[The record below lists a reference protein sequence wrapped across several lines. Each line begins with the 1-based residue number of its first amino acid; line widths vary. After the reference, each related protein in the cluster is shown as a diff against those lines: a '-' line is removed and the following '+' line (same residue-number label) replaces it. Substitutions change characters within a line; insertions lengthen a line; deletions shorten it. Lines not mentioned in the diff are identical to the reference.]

1 MPAPDNVVI
10 VGTAHILDKSI
21 AEVKEAIAREK
32 PDVVALELDPA
43 RLHALLGQAK
53 EVPLREVLKSGK
65 LYLLLAHWLLATL
78 QRKLGAEVGVEPGA
92 EMKAAYEEAT
102 KAGARVALID
112 RDVGITFQRLFAE
125 MGLREKFRL
134 FRALVGSFAGRG
146 EEVDLGN
153 ITEKATVDR
162 LVGELRRFSPTAAR
176 VLVDER
182 DATMAANL
190 LALSRSHRKVVA
202 VVGAG
207 HREGILRYLEEPGSI
222 PTPQSLAIVRRRRVS
237 VGRAVSVALFGLIL
251 AFFAAIAVSVPVQT
265 FLTAFLVWALITGAF
280 AAAGAALAG
289 GHPAAVAVGFG
300 LAWFG
305 VLHPLLATGWFSGLA
320 QFALRAPGTK
330 DFKELMSA
338 ASLRALWSNRAF
350 KVLMVAA
357 LTNVGTVVGA
367 WVAGPYFVSRWTGV
381 NVTKLI
387 CDAVPFC

>member
-1 MPAPDNVVI
+1 MPPPENVVI

-21 AEVKEAIAREK
+21 AEVKEAIAREQ
-32 PDVVALELDPA
+32 PDVVALELDAA
-43 RLHALLGQAK
+43 RLNALLGQVK

-92 EMKAAYEEAT
+92 EMKAAYEEAM
-102 KAGARVALID
+102 KAGARIALID
-112 RDVGITFQRLFAE
+112 REVGVTFQRLFAE
-125 MGLREKFRL
+125 MGVREKLRL
-134 FRALVGSFAGRG
+134 FRALLGSFAGRG

-153 ITEKATVDR
+153 ITERATVDR
-162 LVGELRRFSPTAAR
+162 LIGELREFSPTAAR

-190 LALSRSHRKVVA
+190 LALSKSHRKVVA

-207 HREGILRYLEEPGSI
+207 HKEGIGRYLDDPGSI
-222 PTPQSLAIVRRRRVS
+222 PDPRSLATVRRKRISVGRVVS
-237 VGRAVSVALFGLIL
+237 VGLFGIII
-251 AFFAAIAVSVPVQT
+251 AFFAAIAVSVPIQT
-265 FLTAFLVWALITGAF
+265 FLTAFLVWAVVTGAF

-289 GHPAAVAVGFG
+289 GHPLAVAVAFG

-320 QFALRAPGTK
+320 QFALRAPGTG

-338 ASLRALWSNRAF
+338 ASLRTLWGNRAF
-350 KVLMVAA
+350 RVLMVAA
-357 LTNVGTVVGA
+357 LTNVGTMVGA
-367 WVAGPYFVSRWTGV
+367 WLAGPYFVFRWTGV
-381 NVTKLI
+381 NITKLI
-387 CDAVPFC
+387 CDAVRFC

>member
-1 MPAPDNVVI
+1 MPPPENVVI

-21 AEVKEAIAREK
+21 AEVKETIGREK

-43 RLHALLGQAK
+43 RLNALLGQVK

-92 EMKAAYEEAT
+92 EMKAAYEEAK
-102 KAGARVALID
+102 KAGAAVALID

-125 MGLREKFRL
+125 MGFREKLRL
-134 FRALVGSFAGRG
+134 FRALMGSLAGRG

-153 ITEKATVDR
+153 ITERSTVDR
-162 LVGELRRFSPTAAR
+162 LVGELRKFSPTAAR

-182 DATMAANL
+182 DATMAAHL
-190 LALSRSHRKVVA
+190 AALSRSHRRVVA

-207 HREGILRYLEEPGSI
+207 HREGIERYLGS
-222 PTPQSLAIVRRRRVS
+222 PETLPPPQSLMEVRRRRFSAGRV
-237 VGRAVSVALFGLIL
+237 VGIALFGLIL
-251 AFFAAIAVSVPVQT
+251 AFFAAIAISVPVQT
-265 FLTAFLVWALITGAF
+265 FLWAFLVWSLVTGAF
-280 AAAGAALAG
+280 AAGGAALAG
-289 GHPAAVAVGFG
+289 AHPLAAAVAFG

-320 QFALRAPGTK
+320 QFALRPPGTG

-338 ASLRALWSNRAF
+338 ASLKSLWRNRAF
-350 KVLMVAA
+350 RVLMVAA
-357 LTNVGTVVGA
+357 LTNVGTMVGA
-367 WVAGPYFVSRWTGV
+367 WLAGPYLVFRWTGV
-381 NVTKLI
+381 DVAGLI
-387 CDAVPFC
+387 CEPLPFC

>member
-1 MPAPDNVVI
+1 MPPPDNVVI

-21 AEVKEAIAREK
+21 AEVKETIAREQ
-32 PDVVALELDPA
+32 PDVVALELDPN
-43 RLHALLGQAK
+43 RLNALLGQVK

-92 EMKAAYEEAT
+92 EMKAAYEEAQ
-102 KAGARVALID
+102 KAGAAVALID
-112 RDVGITFQRLFAE
+112 RDVGITFQRLWAE
-125 MGLREKFRL
+125 MGFREKARL
-134 FRALVGSFAGRG
+134 FRALIGSLTGRG
-146 EEVDLGN
+146 EEVDLGT

-162 LVGELRRFSPTAAR
+162 LVGELRNFSPTAAR

-190 LALSRSHRKVVA
+190 LVLSRSHRKVVA

-207 HREGILRYLEEPGSI
+207 HQEGIRRYLEEPASLPAPG
-222 PTPQSLAIVRRRRVS
+222 SLATVHRRRVS
-237 VGRAVSVALFGLIL
+237 VGRVVGIGLFGLIF

-265 FLTAFLVWALITGAF
+265 FLTAFLVWALVTGAF
-280 AAAGAALAG
+280 AAAGAAAAG
-289 GHPAAVAVGFG
+289 GHPFAVVVAFG

-320 QFALRAPGTK
+320 QFALRTPGAR

-338 ASLRALWSNRAF
+338 ASLRTLWGNRAF

-357 LTNVGTVVGA
+357 LTNVGTMVGA
-367 WVAGPYFVSRWTGV
+367 WLAGPYFVFRWTGV
-381 NVTKLI
+381 DVMKLI
-387 CDAVPFC
+387 CEPLPFC